1 MAPTGSG
8 QHPVFVRTLKMAKP
22 SSLFWRFSLLAH
34 CHSLILP
41 QPQFLVISLFA
52 CVMLRRLW
60 NFIWLPLPKC
70 SCFSPYLIP
79 LLPWVDVRPWL
90 VTSSVPEQLGP
101 KDWDETSEA
110 GFHAWSLEEAI
121 VAQRRLSE
129 LEKSGVGIT
138 TDERPS
144 TGMRNW
150 TEEWRHLQKKAE
162 CGLSQAKQSEWG
174 RHPKGVIIMVQ

>member
-79 LLPWVDVRPWL
+79 LLPWVDVRPCHNKRCNHFL
-90 VTSSVPEQLGP
+90 VSASNISFCLLCSTFSFHFCQYPNSSYPLPTLLPLV
-101 KDWDETSEA
+101 S
-110 GFHAWSLEEAI
+110 FHSFPSSLNYT
-121 VAQRRLSE
+121 VHPY
-129 LEKSGVGIT
+129 
-138 TDERPS
+138 D
-144 TGMRNW
+144 
-150 TEEWRHLQKKAE
+150 RH
-162 CGLSQAKQSEWG
+162 
-174 RHPKGVIIMVQ
+174 